1 MILNDSIFV
10 ILLTFIQLLKVVF
23 INVIAIWM
31 MSTKLA
37 TPGLPTITAFG
48 KKGYGVI
55 ISAHYIINK
64 FLSKFLTQ
72 IKLWIY
78 SFDQSLVTLA
88 FL

>member
-1 MILNDSIFV
+1 M
-10 ILLTFIQLLKVVF
+10 ILLTFIELLKVAF
-23 INVIAIWM
+23 ISVIAIWM

-37 TPGLPTITAFG
+37 TPGLLKITAFR
-48 KKGYGVI
+48 KKGYDVI
-55 ISAHYIINK
+55 ISVHYVINK

-72 IKLWIY
+72 IKLWVY